1 MNELESV
8 VKRLEKLEQ
17 QNRRLKMA
25 GIAGLLAC
33 AGALSMGQAGLQ
45 DANFGT
51 ITAREVRIVNES
63 GTTYLN
69 REGILTARMTIF
81 SGQGNRE
88 VTLDES
94 GLTMGTVHLT
104 STYFSASRGGAAVRL
119 DFTGDPQLSFT
130 SDDRSTVQL
139 NKTGLQTTSAN
150 GQRAIGLTGD
160 GLTLADG
167 NIQLSRS
174 NGVSL
179 KLLDPDGKRSAV
191 ELGAGADAV
200 MQLYGGSRLSLG
212 SSLQGG
218 MGAHQITLDA
228 GSGGGGNASIAV
240 YNNGQASYHAP

>member
-8 VKRLEKLEQ
+8 LKRLEKLEQ
-17 QNRRLKMA
+17 QNRRLKKA
-25 GIAGLLAC
+25 GVAALLAC

-45 DANFGT
+45 DVNFGT
-51 ITAREVRIVNES
+51 ITAKEVRIVNES

-69 REGILTARMTIF
+69 SEGILTGRMVIL
-81 SGQGNRE
+81 SGHGNRE
-88 VTLDES
+88 VTLDEN
-94 GLTMGTVHLT
+94 GLAMGTVHLT

-119 DFTGDPQLSFT
+119 EFTRDPQLSFT
-130 SDDRSTVQL
+130 SEDHSTVQL
-139 NKTGLQTTSAN
+139 DKTGLQTTSADR
-150 GQRAIGLTGD
+150 QRAIALTGD

-167 NIQLSRS
+167 NIQLSKN

-191 ELGAGADAV
+191 ELGAGADAA

-218 MGAHQITLDA
+218 VAAHQITLDA
-228 GSGGGGNASIAV
+228 GSGGGGSGTITM
-240 YNNGQASYHAP
+240 YENGQASYHAP